1 MVAVSYGVSRNQVV
15 DSDPE
20 PAPERRGV
28 RRLPK
33 TRGPYNGDSRR
44 TLLGVPLQ
52 KALKY
57 LPDIP
62 DQGMIEELWFLTM
75 TWLQLAF
82 AYHGVESTLK
92 LMVREIHRVLG
103 IALAE
108 GMDDRDV
115 FHTLPREFKTAQS
128 VQLMEEFGLP
138 EFFRAILSVS
148 LFYLFFLQRDQYHL
162 FPLVME
168 ALDMLRE
175 WYETFIRPVV
185 GR

>member
-1 MVAVSYGVSRNQVV
+1 MVAVSNGVSRNLVV

-20 PAPERRGV
+20 PAPERRVV
-28 RRLPK
+28 RRRPE
-33 TRGPYNGDSRR
+33 TQGPYNGDHR

-52 KALKY
+52 KAKKY

-75 TWLQLAF
+75 TWFQLAF
-82 AYHGVESTLK
+82 TYHGVESTLRTVVHGVHGA
-92 LMVREIHRVLG
+92 LR

-108 GMDDRDV
+108 GLDDRDV

-148 LFYLFFLQRDQYHL
+148 LFYLFFLHQDQYHL
-162 FPLVME
+162 YPLVRE
-168 ALDMLRE
+168 ALGMIKE
-175 WYETFIRPVV
+175 WYETFIRPRL

>member
-1 MVAVSYGVSRNQVV
+1 
-15 DSDPE
+15 
-20 PAPERRGV
+20 
-28 RRLPK
+28 
-33 TRGPYNGDSRR
+33 
-44 TLLGVPLQ
+44 LLGVPLQ
-52 KALKY
+52 KAKKY

-92 LMVREIHRVLG
+92 LVVHGIHGVLG
-103 IALAE
+103 AALAE
-108 GMDDRDV
+108 GLDDRDV

-148 LFYLFFLQRDQYHL
+148 LFYLFFLQRDQYNL

>member
-1 MVAVSYGVSRNQVV
+1 MVAVSYGVSRNLVV

-20 PAPERRGV
+20 PAPERRVV
-28 RRLPK
+28 RRKPK
-33 TRGPYNGDSRR
+33 TRGPYNGDHR

-92 LMVREIHRVLG
+92 LVVHGIHGVLG
-103 IALAE
+103 AALAE
-108 GMDDRDV
+108 GADDRDV

-148 LFYLFFLQRDQYHL
+148 LFYLFFLQRDQYNL